1 MKRVPLTRGMV
12 ALIDDADLP
21 LVSRYSWQAVI
32 CDKRIYA
39 RRTVPAAER
48 QGGSSCQYMHSLL
61 TGWPLVDHRNSDG
74 LDNRRSNLR
83 AATHAQNVQSARKAT
98 TPTSSR
104 FKGVSLYRRTGRWRA
119 YVIAGGTEQHLGYF
133 DTEAEAARAY
143 DAAAIH
149 HFGEFARLNF
159 PKEYTNV

>member
-1 MKRVPLTRGMV
+1 MKRVPLTKGMV
-12 ALIDDADLP
+12 ALIDDADFP
-21 LVSRYSWQAVI
+21 LVSMYHWQAVI
-32 CDKRIYA
+32 CDKRVYA
-39 RRTVPAAER
+39 RRTIPTAQR
-48 QGGSSCQYMHSLL
+48 QGGPSCQYMHSLL

-83 AATHAQNVQSARKAT
+83 AVTHAQNVQNARKAA

-104 FKGVSLYRRTGRWRA
+104 FKGVSLYKRTGRWRA
-119 YVIAGGTEQHLGYF
+119 YIASTTEQHLGYF
-133 DTEAEAARAY
+133 DTEVEAARAY

-159 PKEYTNV
+159 PKEFTHV